1 MQCNKIYLIKKLV
14 EQEKQSKLRAEQSQN
29 YIESVYSALEP
40 GTLGDLNVDS
50 KTQNMLYSGL
60 VQSNYSSMNGKQT
73 NLLGHLLEK
82 YQWVEP
88 NHGLIAEA
96 LWLLADPDGYKT
108 NVKGVGSKE
117 EQAKT
122 LRSLKTEQSTKSTM
136 NQTSP
141 SEPTANRAAPRRSGG
156 VTRPKKNFFGR

>member
-1 MQCNKIYLIKKLV
+1 
-14 EQEKQSKLRAEQSQN
+14 
-29 YIESVYSALEP
+29 
-40 GTLGDLNVDS
+40 
-50 KTQNMLYSGL
+50 MLYSGL
-60 VQSNYSSMNGKQT
+60 VQSNYPSINGKQT

-108 NVKGVGSKE
+108 NVKGMGSKE

-122 LRSLKTEQSTKSTM
+122 LRTLKTEQSSRTTVNQSTPAEPDTKR
-136 NQTSP
+136 
-141 SEPTANRAAPRRSGG
+141 TAPKRGSVN
-156 VTRPKKNFFGR
+156 RPKRNFFGR

>member
-1 MQCNKIYLIKKLV
+1 MFKPKLDAMQQDLLNQRLA
-14 EQEKQSKLRAEQSQN
+14 EQETQAKLRAEQSQN
-29 YIESVYSALEP
+29 YIDSVYAALEP
-40 GTLGDLNVDS
+40 GELGGLKIDNKV
-50 KTQNMLYSGL
+50 QNMLYSGL
-60 VQSNYSSMNGKQT
+60 VQSNYPSINGKQT

-122 LRSLKTEQSTKSTM
+122 LRTLKLSSLAEL
-136 NQTSP
+136 P
-141 SEPTANRAAPRRSGG
+141 
-156 VTRPKKNFFGR
+156 